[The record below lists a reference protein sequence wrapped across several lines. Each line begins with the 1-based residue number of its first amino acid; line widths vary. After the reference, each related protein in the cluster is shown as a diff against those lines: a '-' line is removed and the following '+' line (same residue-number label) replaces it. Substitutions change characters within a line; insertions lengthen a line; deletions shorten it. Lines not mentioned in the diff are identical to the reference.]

1 MGNVKLDDII
11 ENAHE
16 LKARKLDVND
26 PVIKEM
32 IANAVL
38 AQEEILKLK
47 EVSAE
52 SMRVV
57 INI

>member
-1 MGNVKLDDII
+1 MGNVSLEDII
-11 ENAHE
+11 ENYHE
-16 LKARKLDVND
+16 LKPRKLDIND
-26 PVIKEM
+26 PVIKE
-32 IANAVL
+32 IIENAIRG
-38 AQEEILKLK
+38 QEEILKLK